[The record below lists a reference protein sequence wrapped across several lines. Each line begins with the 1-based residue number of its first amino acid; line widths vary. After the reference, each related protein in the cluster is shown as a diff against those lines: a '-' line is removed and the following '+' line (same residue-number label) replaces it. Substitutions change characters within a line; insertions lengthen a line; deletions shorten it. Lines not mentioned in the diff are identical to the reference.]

1 MDAMAGR
8 NLLVTI
14 IGVIVAIAIAW
25 FLVEVVFHLIWF
37 IAKLLIVAVVAGVV
51 FFALRGVFAGRGDER
66 NQ

>member
-14 IGVIVAIAIAW
+14 LGVIVAIAIAW

-51 FFALRGVFAGRGDER
+51 FFALRGVFAGRGDKR

>member
-1 MDAMAGR
+1 MAGR

-14 IGVIVAIAIAW
+14 LGVIVAIAIAW

-51 FFALRGVFAGRGDER
+51 FFALRGVFAGRDDKR